1 MRDDR
6 DEQRVESDV
15 TTVDQVE
22 VEQRAVPPGE
32 PVGPPMGEP
41 ELEQAVVHETETVRQ
56 REDGALERETVM
68 QERRRR
74 SPGSQIGAALAVL
87 ALLLA
92 AGAGAW
98 WYFTQ
103 EDTAQV
109 PAVEGLPL
117 DQAVSRLQEEG
128 LKADIVT
135 QANDAPSGTVYQ
147 QDPAAGSEVDEGASV
162 QVLVSGGSATKPVP
176 NAVGLAEAEARDRL
190 VDAGFQVDSRE
201 VFAEQEPGTVVS
213 QDPAAGADAE
223 DGANVTIEVSKGT
236 GLVDVPNVVGLTRA
250 EAEAE
255 VSSAK
260 LEANVVEVPSTE
272 PAGTVV
278 AQNPV
283 GGQAREGSS
292 VRLNVAQGS

>member
-1 MRDDR
+1 M
-6 DEQRVESDV
+6 
-15 TTVDQVE
+15 
-22 VEQRAVPPGE
+22 
-32 PVGPPMGEP
+32 
-41 ELEQAVVHETETVRQ
+41 
-56 REDGALERETVM
+56 
-68 QERRRR
+68 
-74 SPGSQIGAALAVL
+74 L

-109 PAVEGLPL
+109 PAVEGLAL
-117 DQAVSRLQEEG
+117 DQAVSRLQDEG

-147 QDPAAGSEVDEGASV
+147 QNPAAGSEVDEGASV
-162 QVLVSGGSATKPVP
+162 QVLVSGGPATKPVP

-201 VFAEQEPGTVVS
+201 VFAEQEPGIVVS

-236 GLVDVPNVVGLTRA
+236 GMVEVPNVVGLTRA

-255 VSSAK
+255 LSSAK

-272 PAGTVV
+272 QAGTVV

-292 VRLNVAQGS
+292 VRLNVAQGT

>member
-6 DEQRVESDV
+6 DEQRVETDV
-15 TTVDQVE
+15 TTVDQIE
-22 VEQRAVPPGE
+22 VEDRVVPPGE

-41 ELEQAVVHETETVRQ
+41 ELEQAVVRETETVRQ
-56 REDGALERETVM
+56 REDGALERETVT

-74 SPGSQIGAALAVL
+74 SPGNQIGAALAVL

-109 PAVEGLPL
+109 PAVEGLAL

-162 QVLVSGGSATKPVP
+162 QVLVSGGPATKPVP

-236 GLVDVPNVVGLTRA
+236 GMVDVPNVVGLTRA

-255 VSSAK
+255 LSSAK
-260 LEANVVEVPSTE
+260 LEANVVEVPSAE
-272 PAGTVV
+272 QAGTVV

-292 VRLNVAQGS
+292 VRLNVAQG